1 MYDANRVFRRLHL
14 YVLCYLVTF
23 VVKDAS
29 QFTTPDKIKWKK

>member
-1 MYDANRVFRRLHL
+1 MYNANRVLRRL